1 MSRRPKNAAPL
12 KRSAADTKARI
23 LDAALSEFATRGFAG
38 ARIDVIASQARANK
52 RMLYAYVGN
61 KDALWLAT
69 LESVYAA
76 KRQQERQLA
85 TDTLSPEEA
94 MRALIRFNFRYH
106 LEHPE
111 FVALVNNEN
120 LMGARRLK
128 RSKLVPQLYS
138 PLLETLTGVLRRG
151 QKAKVFRS
159 GVDPM
164 QLYISIAALGY
175 FYISNIRTLSVIFAS
190 DLDSPAGMKQREEH
204 IIDVVMSYLGR

>member
-1 MSRRPKNAAPL
+1 MSTRRKKAPQ

-23 LDAALSEFATRGFAG
+23 LEAALGEFATRGFAG
-38 ARIDVIASQARANK
+38 ARVDVIAGEARANK

-69 LESVYAA
+69 LEAVYAA
-76 KRQQERQLA
+76 KRQEERQLA

-120 LMGARRLK
+120 LMGARMLA
-128 RSKLVPQLYS
+128 RSKRVPQLYS
-138 PLLETLTGVLRRG
+138 PLLETLTEVLRRG
-151 QKAKVFRS
+151 QKAKVFRT

-164 QLYISIAALGY
+164 QLYVSIAALGY

-190 DLDSPAGMKQREEH
+190 DLATPAGMKRREEH
-204 IIDVVMSYLGR
+204 VIEVVMSYLGR